1 MILKIKKKRLQI
13 DKVNKLKK
21 KLNYILI
28 KKNIYKEYYH
38 LFFNFSLSKL
48 M

>member
-13 DKVNKLKK
+13 DKVDKLKK

-28 KKNIYKEYYH
+28 KKKIYIKNIIIY
-38 LFFNFSLSKL
+38 F
-48 M
+48 

>member
-13 DKVNKLKK
+13 DKVDKLKK

-28 KKNIYKEYYH
+28 KKNIYIKNIIIY
-38 LFFNFSLSKL
+38 F
-48 M
+48 

>member
-13 DKVNKLKK
+13 DKVDKLKK

-28 KKNIYKEYYH
+28 KKNIYKE
-38 LFFNFSLSKL
+38 
-48 M
+48 

>member
-13 DKVNKLKK
+13 DKVDKLKK

-28 KKNIYKEYYH
+28 KKNI
-38 LFFNFSLSKL
+38 
-48 M
+48 